1 MPTYVYRDP
10 VSGDTREL
18 FHSMS
23 ESPVVVNEAT
33 GNRMERVISGGA
45 GFIFKGDGFYSTDHR
60 SANYKS
66 GEKADAPSPAPS
78 SGPTASPGCSGGD
91 GCGACA
97 AA

>member
-10 VSGDTREL
+10 VTGDTREL

-23 ESPVVVNEAT
+23 ESPEVVNEVT

-45 GFIFKGDGFYSTDHR
+45 GFIFKGDGFYVTENR
-60 SANYKS
+60 SASYKS
-66 GEKADAPSPAPS
+66 GEKAETS
-78 SGPTASPGCSGGD
+78 SSAEKSETPKSGCSGGD

>member
-10 VSGDTREL
+10 VTGDTKEL
-18 FHSMS
+18 FHRMS
-23 ESPVVVNEAT
+23 ESPEVVNEAT

-45 GFIFKGDGFYSTDHR
+45 GFIFKGDGFYITDNR
-60 SANYKS
+60 SSNYKS
-66 GEKADAPSPAPS
+66 GEKAEAPS
-78 SGPTASPGCSGGD
+78 SGGQAESPKSGCSGGD